1 MSFISKWQQ
10 AVERK
15 QSLLCVGI
23 DPANQ
28 GQRENQALDQG
39 LDKLS
44 WTLNMIEAVAP
55 FAAGIKLNRNYFKDC
70 DSDQLLKLTGAIH
83 SFDMISIDDSKVADI
98 GDSNDAGIY
107 HAKAQGFDAITYAPF
122 PGNIAD
128 TAKRACQRDIG
139 LIMLV
144 MMSNPEFQM
153 MAKASIDGKPFS
165 NYLAEAVAQHDI
177 EGMVIGAPSPSNH
190 IDTETIKHLDKLSGG
205 NKLALVPGVGA
216 QGGSAATIVEVFG
229 PRAIINVG
237 RSITYAENPSEAAR
251 KYLEGLGV

>member
-1 MSFISKWQQ
+1 MSFISTWQR
-10 AVERK
+10 AVEKK
-15 QSLLCVGI
+15 QSVLCVGI

-28 GQRENQALDQG
+28 DQRQTNAIDLG
-39 LDKLS
+39 HDKLN

-70 DSDQLLKLTGAIH
+70 SADQLSKLTGAIR
-83 SFDMISIDDSKVADI
+83 SFGMISIDDSKVADI

-107 HAKAQGFDAITYAPF
+107 HAKVQGFDAITYAPF

-128 TAKRACQRDIG
+128 TALRARTRDIG

-144 MMSNPEFQM
+144 MMSNPEFQIM
-153 MAKASIDGKPFS
+153 SKASIDGEAFS
-165 NYLAEAVAQHDI
+165 DYLAKAVNQYNI

-190 IDTETIKHLDKLSGG
+190 INEHTIKHLDEISGG

-216 QGGSAATIVEVFG
+216 QGGSAATIIDVFG
-229 PRAIINVG
+229 SRAIINVG
-237 RSITYAENPSEAAR
+237 RAITYAENPSEAAR
-251 KYLEGLGV
+251 GYLDELGI